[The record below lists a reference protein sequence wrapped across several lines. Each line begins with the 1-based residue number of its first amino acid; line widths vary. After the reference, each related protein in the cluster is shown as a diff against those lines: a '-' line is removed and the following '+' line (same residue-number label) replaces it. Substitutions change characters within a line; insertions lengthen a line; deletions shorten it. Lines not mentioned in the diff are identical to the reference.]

1 MVPAGIRSLQNKIG
15 SKECEDGKIFIEPQ
29 GFCVMA
35 EIGLKEGNCLKA
47 MESVENIWILNTVL
61 YFFSHLITDTM

>member
-1 MVPAGIRSLQNKIG
+1 
-15 SKECEDGKIFIEPQ
+15 
-29 GFCVMA
+29 MA